1 MVSLSTPPFM
11 TKTAIGL
18 FSGIAIIV
26 LTLVVV
32 ALTNLPQAEGAVA
45 PESATTAECALKP
58 VVQDQGYG
66 IGRTVQRRVCDSA
79 AK

>member
-1 MVSLSTPPFM
+1 M
-11 TKTAIGL
+11 TKTAVGL
-18 FSGIAIIV
+18 FSGIVVSV

-58 VVQDQGYG
+58 VVQEQGYG
-66 IGRTVQRRVCDSA
+66 IGRTVQRRVCDSTP

>member
-1 MVSLSTPPFM
+1 M

-18 FSGIAIIV
+18 FSGIAIII

-32 ALTNLPQAEGAVA
+32 ALTNLPEAEGAVA
-45 PESATTAECALKP
+45 PESATTAQCSLKP

-79 AK
+79 PAK